1 MSVPS
6 KEMSAPSKEKPSSAA
21 WFSESLARGLAVL
34 RIFSR
39 EHPRLSVREVA
50 ELTSLS
56 RAAARRYLLTLQ
68 DLGYV
73 GAEDDKYYLRP
84 RILDLGY
91 GFLSSTGIEEL
102 AEPILQDMAL
112 RAEGASHLAVFD
124 DWQVLIAASV
134 PSHRMRNFFT
144 VAGGRMPAYVGSLGP
159 VLLAWLPDAT
169 LKQYLARTNR
179 KSFTE
184 ASLTREADIVERL
197 ADVRAKGYAVNKGE
211 YNEGIVGVAI
221 PLRNRVGRV
230 VAALNVNRF
239 SAKLL
244 RPDQIKKDLNV
255 LRGAAAHLEAAL
267 QTSDKKGLS
276 LESPLHA

>member
-39 EHPRLSVREVA
+39 EHPRLSVSEVA

-102 AEPILQDMAL
+102 AEPILQDA
-112 RAEGASHLAVFD
+112 GQD
-124 DWQVLIAASV
+124 DQ
-134 PSHRMRNFFT
+134 
-144 VAGGRMPAYVGSLGP
+144 G
-159 VLLAWLPDAT
+159 
-169 LKQYLARTNR
+169 
-179 KSFTE
+179 E
-184 ASLTREADIVERL
+184 EAD
-197 ADVRAKGYAVNKGE
+197 D
-211 YNEGIVGVAI
+211 
-221 PLRNRVGRV
+221 
-230 VAALNVNRF
+230 
-239 SAKLL
+239 
-244 RPDQIKKDLNV
+244 D
-255 LRGAAAHLEAAL
+255 RGDA
-267 QTSDKKGLS
+267 
-276 LESPLHA
+276 